1 MEVSD
6 NIVIRNIYVMMA
18 YAFRALDASDF
29 SKISMENFANI
40 HDLMAAIL
48 SVGISV
54 QRKRGFEREYKN
66 HEEDYLGVRGHIDP
80 RRTARLR
87 MANKRKIGCVFD
99 EYSEDTYKN
108 RILRY
113 CAELLASSSDVSE
126 SRRLDLKRSLLSMQ
140 EMSPINPSRIE
151 WGRLSYHR
159 NNGSYQILMNVCYM
173 VINGMLPA
181 TGKGDVRFREFS
193 SDRELPA
200 LYEKFLLEY
209 FKRHH
214 PDLNPSA
221 RKLVEAGMAE
231 RPSFLPSLNTDIVL
245 EHDKRLLIIDAKCY
259 GQILKTH
266 YQHEALSPSNVNQ
279 IHMYVSTAAYN
290 TDLEVSGMLLYAKT
304 KNECIEPQTWT
315 TTGFRYFFEVLDLDR
330 PFAEISF
337 DLDTIADSFRNGLI

>member
-1 MEVSD
+1 MKTSD
-6 NIVIRNIYVMMA
+6 NIVIRNIYAMMA
-18 YAFRALDASDF
+18 YAFRALDARDY
-29 SKISMENFANI
+29 SKISTEEFANI

-48 SVGISV
+48 SVGISI
-54 QRKRGFEREYKN
+54 QRKRGFEREYKI
-66 HEEDYLGVRGHIDP
+66 HEEGYLGVKGHIDP
-80 RRTARLR
+80 RRTAKLR
-87 MANKRKIGCVFD
+87 MANKREVGCVFD

-108 RILRY
+108 RILRH
-113 CAELLASSSDVSE
+113 CAELLASSSDVSD
-126 SRRLDLKRSLLSMQ
+126 SRRLELKRCLLSMQ
-140 EMSPINPSRIE
+140 GMSPIDPKRIE

-173 VINGMLPA
+173 VINGLLPA
-181 TGKGDVRFREFS
+181 TEKGDVRFREFS

-221 RKLVEAGMAE
+221 RKIVEAGTAE

-245 EHDKRLLIIDAKCY
+245 EHGKKLLIIDAKCY

-304 KNECIEPQTWT
+304 KDEFVERQAWT
-315 TTGFRYFFEVLDLDR
+315 TTGFKYFFDVLDLDR
-330 PFAEISF
+330 PFAEIAS
-337 DLDTIADSFRNGLI
+337 DLDRIADSFRNGQM

>member
-1 MEVSD
+1 MKASD

-29 SKISMENFANI
+29 TKISTEEFANI

-48 SVGISV
+48 SVGIST
-54 QRKRGFEREYKN
+54 QRKRGFEREYRAHN
-66 HEEDYLGVRGHIDP
+66 EDYLGVRGHIDP

-87 MANKRKIGCVFD
+87 MANKREIGCVLD
-99 EYSEDTYKN
+99 KYSEDTYKN

-113 CAELLASSSDVSE
+113 CAELLASSPDVSE
-126 SRRLDLKRSLLSMQ
+126 SRRLDLKRCLLSMQ
-140 EMSPINPSRIE
+140 EMSPIDPKRIE
-151 WGRLSYHR
+151 WSRLSYHR

-173 VINGMLPA
+173 VINGLLPA
-181 TGKGDVRFREFS
+181 TEKGRFRFREFS

-221 RKLVEAGMAE
+221 RKLVEAGMVE

-245 EHDKRLLIIDAKCY
+245 EYGKKLLIIDAKCY

-266 YQHEALSPSNVNQ
+266 YQHEALSSSNVNQ

-304 KNECIEPQTWT
+304 KDEYIEPQVWT
-315 TTGFRYFFEVLDLDR
+315 TTGFKYAFNVLDLDR
-330 PFAEISF
+330 SFSEISS
-337 DLDTIADSFRNGLI
+337 DLDAIADSFRKGLI